1 MGKKIPKNRSKMK
14 VFRCLDWILSA
25 QNRVQTGNATG
36 KTSRGEK
43 RLHINNSETGVA
55 LNIYKTKEYHL
66 QKWEEGKL
74 FLHIEVSSQ
83 PNYPSSKREETV
95 SGIQQPQFHPASIL
109 SQEATRGSAH
119 PEYGDKS
126 GKMTQDP
133 GSKGKTQKKEKRAQT
148 TVPGSPPR
156 TVLWT
161 AGLCPPRFVSQE
173 GGLWKVPELRQAVR
187 VGPPVRQGTSLTRGR
202 STRRGNSRKVA
213 VCKPPRQ
220 SYRTHNADT
229 WILDFQPPELWK
241 LLLFKPPSLQ
251 YFCSGSWN
259 RLDKELCSR
268 LRVPVHTE
276 NGTDSSLLASPESSS
291 VLDTLQDIQLE
302 LMINSG
308 PEA

>member
-1 MGKKIPKNRSKMK
+1 M
-14 VFRCLDWILSA
+14 
-25 QNRVQTGNATG
+25 
-36 KTSRGEK
+36 
-43 RLHINNSETGVA
+43 A

-156 TVLWT
+156 TV
-161 AGLCPPRFVSQE
+161 VE
-173 GGLWKVPELRQAVR
+173 
-187 VGPPVRQGTSLTRGR
+187 
-202 STRRGNSRKVA
+202 
-213 VCKPPRQ
+213 
-220 SYRTHNADT
+220 
-229 WILDFQPPELWK
+229 
-241 LLLFKPPSLQ
+241 
-251 YFCSGSWN
+251 
-259 RLDKELCSR
+259 
-268 LRVPVHTE
+268 
-276 NGTDSSLLASPESSS
+276 ASPGEQAGGEEDS
-291 VLDTLQDIQLE
+291 E
-302 LMINSG
+302 
-308 PEA
+308 PETNLTEMARVVGSKPEGQRGVGGI